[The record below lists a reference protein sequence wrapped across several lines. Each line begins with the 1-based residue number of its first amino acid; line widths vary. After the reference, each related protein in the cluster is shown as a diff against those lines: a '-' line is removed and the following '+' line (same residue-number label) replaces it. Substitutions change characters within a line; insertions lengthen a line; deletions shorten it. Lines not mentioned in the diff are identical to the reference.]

1 MDVLEKILLAVLPA
15 AATVAAALLLI
26 GFLYRYFRPFF
37 APSGADAFPPVRQR
51 ALSPRA
57 ALRRLGWI
65 AAWLIGTR
73 LFLYLIALAGCAWT
87 GQLDSYL
94 QNPGAFWVRWD
105 AGHYLGLAE
114 NWYVN
119 QGDPRFHLVFYP
131 LYPLAV
137 RIFRPLFL
145 GNTMLAATVLSNLF
159 LLAAAWALYELTRMQ
174 LSERGAKNAVRF
186 LMLFPTSLYLSV
198 PYSESIF
205 LMLTLLSVLAARKER
220 IWLSV
225 LLGALASASRIQG
238 LICAIPVFY
247 EALRMEAAKGRLKP
261 TRVALRVLQVS
272 LIALGFGAYL
282 LLNWKVS
289 GNPFQFLI
297 YQREHWS
304 QTMGS
309 VGGTLKYTIE
319 NAFHYDGL
327 SARQGIWIPQLAA
340 IVLAFSLVGAT
351 WRRVHPAD
359 GAYALVYLWISFSP
373 TWLLSG
379 PRYWM
384 ALYALYPALALLMK
398 GRWREVTM
406 MALMAAGTVYC
417 ALNYAVFG
425 TLL

>member
-1 MDVLEKILLAVLPA
+1 MDILEKVLLAVLPA
-15 AATVAAALLLI
+15 AATAAAALLLI
-26 GFLYRYFRPFF
+26 AFLYRYFKPFF
-37 APSGADAFPPVRQR
+37 ARGGADAFPPVRQR
-51 ALSPRA
+51 ILSPRA
-57 ALRRLGWI
+57 AWRRLGWI

-73 LFLYLIALAGCAWT
+73 LFLYLIALVGCAWT

-94 QNPGAFWVRWD
+94 NNPGAFWVRWD
-105 AGHYLGLAE
+105 ANHYLGLAE

-119 QGDPRFHLVFYP
+119 QGDARFHLVFYP

-137 RIFRPLFL
+137 RIVRPLFL

-159 LLAAAWALYELTRMQ
+159 LLAAAWALYEITRMQ
-174 LSERGAKNAVRF
+174 MGERGARNAVRF

-205 LMLTLLSVLAARKER
+205 LMLTLLSVLAARKEK
-220 IWLSV
+220 IWLAV

-247 EALRMEAAKGRLKP
+247 EALRMEAARGRLKP
-261 TRVALRVLQVS
+261 TRVTLRVLQVS

-309 VGGTLKYTIE
+309 VGGTLKYTIV
-319 NAFHYDGL
+319 NAFHYD
-327 SARQGIWIPQLAA
+327 SAAARQGIWIPQLVA
-340 IVLAFSLVGAT
+340 IVAAFSLLGAA

-384 ALYALYPALALLMK
+384 AMYALYPVLALMAP
-398 GRWREVTM
+398 GRWRWIVTA
-406 MALMAAGTVYC
+406 ALLTLGTVYC
-417 ALNYAVFG
+417 ALSYAVFG
-425 TLL
+425 SLL